1 LFPFFEACPLLGI
14 QNARLKELGLRYLRE
29 GGEERRG
36 GGEGE
41 RGEELR

>member
-29 GGEERRG
+29 GGEER
-36 GGEGE
+36 ESGE
-41 RGEELR
+41 RG